1 MKTLLAIIRF
11 PLPLW
16 LVAPLLTFTLFFG
29 LASGYLIKQ
38 LLTPATTCSDVQSQT
53 ACQEFAKFWQVWG
66 LAEEKFVDEEAL
78 NTEAM
83 VAGAING
90 MLDSL
95 GDQGHTRYMTAE
107 ENARWQES
115 LSGSFEGIG
124 AYIGV
129 RDGIP
134 IIVAP
139 IEGSPAE
146 AAGIRAGDV
155 ILAVDNEDV
164 TSYSTQE
171 IVSRVRGPKGTTVKL
186 SLRHEN
192 ETSPY
197 EVTITRAAVKVP
209 SVSWRMLE
217 DNIALVNLNQF
228 AENSAA
234 DLRKA
239 LQEAKDQ
246 GASAIIFDMRNNPGG
261 LVNEALQVAS
271 QFLPE
276 GTTVLLREDRSG
288 DRTPMEAQGP
298 GVARDIPLVVLVNQ
312 NSASSAEIIAG
323 AIQDAGRAKLIGM
336 RTVGTGTVLTPYN
349 IDGGGQLLLGTVQWL
364 TPNGNLIRKQ
374 GITPD
379 IEVELPPDGVALT
392 PSQAAELSPEEL
404 QESGDTQLLRAIEEL
419 KSLTGR

>member
-16 LVAPLLTFTLFFG
+16 LTAPLLVFTLCFG
-29 LASGYLIKQ
+29 LVSGYLIKQ
-38 LLTPATTCSDVQSQT
+38 ILTPTTTCSEVESQT
-53 ACQEFAKFWQVWG
+53 ACEEFVKFWEVWG
-66 LAEEKFVDEEAL
+66 LAEQRFVDEQAL
-78 NTEAM
+78 DTEVM

-124 AYIGV
+124 AYIGA
-129 RDGIP
+129 RDGFP

-146 AAGIRAGDV
+146 AAGIKAGDA
-155 ILAVDNEDV
+155 ILAVDDENV
-164 TSYSTQE
+164 TSLSTQE
-171 IVSRVRGPKGTTVKL
+171 IVSRVRGPQGTTVKI
-186 SLRHEN
+186 SLRHEG
-192 ETSPY
+192 ESSPY

-209 SVSWRMLE
+209 SVSWRMLD
-217 DNIALVNLNQF
+217 DNIALVSLSQF
-228 AENSAA
+228 ADNSGA
-234 DLRKA
+234 DLRNA
-239 LQEAKDQ
+239 LQQAQDQ
-246 GASAIIFDMRNNPGG
+246 GATGIVFDMRNNPGG

-288 DRTPMEAQGP
+288 DRTPMGAQGP
-298 GVARDIPLVVLVNQ
+298 GVARDIPLVVLINQ

-364 TPNGNLIRKQ
+364 TPKGNLIRKQ
-374 GITPD
+374 GISPD
-379 IEVELPPDGVALT
+379 IEVELPADGVYLS
-392 PSQAAELSPEEL
+392 PSQASELSPEQL
-404 QESGDTQLLRAIEEL
+404 QESGDSQLLRAIEEL
-419 KSLTGR
+419 KNIR